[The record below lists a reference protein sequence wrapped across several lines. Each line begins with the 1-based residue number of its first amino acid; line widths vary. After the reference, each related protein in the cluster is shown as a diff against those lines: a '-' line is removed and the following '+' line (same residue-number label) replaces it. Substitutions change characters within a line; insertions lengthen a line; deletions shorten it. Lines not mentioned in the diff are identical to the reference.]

1 MRIYANPLP
10 FALAVAAQADA
21 RSLLRR
27 SFLSETPAPSM
38 SPRPSEGAFVQP
50 TDLAFSTSPTPERLS
65 IYAVDD
71 MPRLTELYRT
81 LLEAA
86 GHQVRAF
93 NDRARALAA
102 LKTDR
107 RMPALLITD
116 YLGRSIPV
124 DQFMQ
129 ACRLI
134 HPGLRILMAS
144 GFNPQHMQLP
154 RARPDRFLQ
163 KPFSPEEFHQE
174 VRAALGAK

>member
-1 MRIYANPLP
+1 MRIYAKPLP
-10 FALAVAAQADA
+10 FALAFAAQADA

-27 SFLSETPAPSM
+27 SFLPETPAPSL
-38 SPRPSEGAFVQP
+38 SPRPSEGACGQH
-50 TDLAFSTSPTPERLS
+50 TDCALPMSPTPERLS

-71 MPRLTELYRT
+71 MPRLTELYSS

-86 GHQVRAF
+86 GYQVRAF
-93 NDRARALAA
+93 NDRATALTA

-107 RMPALLITD
+107 RAPALLITD
-116 YLGRSIPV
+116 YLGRSMPV
-124 DQFMQ
+124 DRFMH

-154 RARPDRFLQ
+154 HARPDRFLQ

-174 VRAALGAK
+174 VRAALAAR